1 MEGRKRICIVDDDEI
16 ALNSLKELLL
26 LSGFEVGASHN
37 AQEVISMVKMCKPHL
52 ILLDLRM
59 PHLGG
64 FEICEMLNKDKDTRD
79 IPIII
84 TSALSDF
91 ADIKKA
97 YLAGVIGYFTKPYD
111 FKKLLQEINKVIT
124 SKEGEGK
131 NIL

>member
-1 MEGRKRICIVDDDEI
+1 MADKKRIFIADDDEI

-26 LSGFEVGASHN
+26 LSGLEVETSKDSKEII
-37 AQEVISMVKMCKPHL
+37 QKVKMSKPQL

-59 PHLGG
+59 PHLSG
-64 FEICEMLNKDKDTRD
+64 FEICEMLNQDKETKD

-84 TSALSDF
+84 TSALSDI

-97 YLAGVIGYFTKPYD
+97 YLTGVIGYYTKPYD
-111 FKKLLQEINKVIT
+111 FKKLLQEINKVIA

-131 NIL
+131 NVL